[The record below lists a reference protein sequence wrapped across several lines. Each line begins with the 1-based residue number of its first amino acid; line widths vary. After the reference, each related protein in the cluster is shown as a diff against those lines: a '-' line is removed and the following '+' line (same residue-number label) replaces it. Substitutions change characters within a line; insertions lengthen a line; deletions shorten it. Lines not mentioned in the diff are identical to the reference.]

1 MTIKILLSLYVLLW
15 LANFYLF
22 GMQRATLL
30 ISRSLKINYIDVAL
44 FLLPYNYTLKVW
56 FIRILKIIVLILI
69 FYFYSFYTSLYVAA
83 SGYLLSIVCPIPY
96 KILYFRKF
104 LNKLEVSM
112 KFYLITN
119 IELYHTAKNIRDF
132 LFSKNIIK

>member
-1 MTIKILLSLYVLLW
+1 MLLFLYVLLW

-30 ISRSLKINYIDVAL
+30 ISRSLKINYIDVA
-44 FLLPYNYTLKVW
+44 FFFLPYNYTLKVW

-83 SGYLLSIVCPIPY
+83 CGYLLSIVCPIPY
-96 KILYFRKF
+96 KILYFKKF